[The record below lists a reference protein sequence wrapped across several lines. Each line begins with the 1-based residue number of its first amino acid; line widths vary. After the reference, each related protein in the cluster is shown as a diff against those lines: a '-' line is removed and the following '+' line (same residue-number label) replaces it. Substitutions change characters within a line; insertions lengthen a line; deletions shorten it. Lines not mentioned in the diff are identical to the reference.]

1 MIIKVLI
8 VEDDPMV
15 AKFNKHYLEQ
25 IEGFQSVGWAASG
38 DEAIELI
45 EELEVDLILLDVY
58 MQNTNGL
65 QLLSFLRQQ
74 AKSVDAIVISAASDN
89 ISIRKALQFGAV
101 DYLIKPFEFSRFAAA
116 MTAYRENYFL
126 MKKGENF
133 NQQELDKL
141 LRYRQ
146 EPEDGSPALPKGLT
160 VGTLRSMWSIITTLS
175 EGAFST
181 EELTAKSLI
190 SRISVRKYLAFL
202 TEIGVLSMETSYGS
216 VGRPVY
222 MYRVTLKGNE
232 IIEGLIK

>member
-1 MIIKVLI
+1 MIKVLI

>member
-1 MIIKVLI
+1 MINVLI

-38 DEAIELI
+38 DEAKELL

-74 AKSVDAIVISAASDN
+74 ATPVDAIVISAASDN

-116 MTAYRENYFL
+116 MTAYRENYLL
-126 MKKGENF
+126 MKRGENF

-146 EPEDGSPALPKGLT
+146 EPEEDSPALPKGLT
-160 VGTLRSMWSIITTLS
+160 IGTLRSIWSVITTLS
-175 EGAFST
+175 AGAFST
-181 EELTAKSLI
+181 DEITAKSLI

-202 TEIGVLSMETSYGS
+202 TEIGVLSMETSYGA

-222 MYRVTLKGNE
+222 MYRVTPKGYE
-232 IIEGLIK
+232 MIEGLIK